1 MGKAILKPG
10 QKPVKGI
17 YCGIQYKVNNRGEQL
32 MFILRRPSDEEV
44 RKNPAARAERVIGDC
59 IIEIQRRM
67 HNEEE
72 AMAQYRAIRERVKRD
87 YARCYELQPNNRKL
101 VEAIVN
107 AYFQDTRKRPSKDK
121 GCIGLTLDL
130 TPT

>member
-10 QKPVKGI
+10 QKPVSGI

-32 MFILRRPSDEEV
+32 MFFLRRPSDEEV

-59 IIEIQRRM
+59 VWEIQRRM

-87 YARCYELQPNNRKL
+87 YKRCYVVLRDDRKI
-101 VEAIVN
+101 VEIIVN
-107 AYFQDTRKRPSKDK
+107 GYFLDNRHRPSKDK
-121 GCIGLTLDL
+121 GCTGLTLDL
-130 TPT
+130 TPI

>member
-10 QKPVKGI
+10 QKPVSGI

-32 MFILRRPSDEEV
+32 MFFLRRPSDEEM
-44 RKNPAARAERVIGDC
+44 RKFPWKRAELVIGDC
-59 IIEIQRRM
+59 VAEIQRRM

-87 YARCYELQPNNRKL
+87 YKRCYELQPNNRKL
-101 VEAIVN
+101 IEAIVN

>member
-17 YCGIQYKVNNRGEQL
+17 YCGIQYKVNERGEQL
-32 MFILRRPSDEEV
+32 MFILRRPSDVEV
-44 RKNPAARAERVIGDC
+44 CSNPAARAERVIGDC
-59 IIEIQRRM
+59 VAEIQRRM

-87 YARCYELQPNNRKL
+87 YARCYKLQPNNRKL
-101 VEAIVN
+101 IEAIVN

>member
-1 MGKAILKPG
+1 MGKAILIPG
-10 QKPVKGI
+10 KKPVKGI
-17 YCGIQYKVNNRGEQL
+17 YCGIQYKVNERGEQL

-59 IIEIQRRM
+59 VAEIQRRM

-87 YARCYELQPNNRKL
+87 YKRCYKL
-101 VEAIVN
+101 PINSQKVIEAIVN
-107 AYFQDTRKRPSKDK
+107 GYFQDTRKRPSKDK
-121 GCIGLTLDL
+121 GCTGLTLDL

>member
-10 QKPVKGI
+10 QKPVSGI

-32 MFILRRPSDEEV
+32 MFFLRRPSDEEV
-44 RKNPAARAERVIGDC
+44 RKFPAKRAERVIGDC
-59 IIEIQRRM
+59 VAEIQRRM

-87 YARCYELQPNNRKL
+87 YKRCYVMLRDDRKI
-101 VEAIVN
+101 VEVIVN
-107 AYFQDTRKRPSKDK
+107 AYFQDTRRRPSKQQPSMQ
-121 GCIGLTLDL
+121 LDL
-130 TPT
+130 HPP